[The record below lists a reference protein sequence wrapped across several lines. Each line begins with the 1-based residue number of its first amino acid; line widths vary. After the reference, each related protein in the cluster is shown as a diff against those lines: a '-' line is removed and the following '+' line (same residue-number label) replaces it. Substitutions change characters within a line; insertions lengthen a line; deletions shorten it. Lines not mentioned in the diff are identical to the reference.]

1 VTRRFATIPPARP
14 APSRALTL
22 LLAVALIWAVE
33 LFAFQALSFH
43 FDYPV
48 PLAKRVG
55 AQTVR
60 LLLDVLFSL
69 GLVFLLPRV
78 WTILAFL
85 GFILFAQGANYYQAV
100 FGRVLSWNTLKG
112 QFSEGIEVA
121 RFDWGY
127 ANGLLLL
134 ALALALAAKIWLLLR
149 AAREADGRTPR
160 RRVGLAALAGYGLL
174 LAVAM
179 TKIDRPDKLRTF
191 VSNERF
197 GMTYGYLPL
206 WACEFVY
213 RDMGHL
219 LREAVAQRALATD
232 RLSAI
237 EAPVALTGDVVV
249 LQVESLDWRILNH
262 RVDGRAVTPFLNRL
276 AEEAMLFKITA
287 FHANGSGD
295 ADFVMLNAVPPSPSL
310 MTYRIVNYPY
320 QNTLPQA
327 AARAGY
333 TSVAFHGNSGRF
345 FERKRTFAR
354 MGFARTLFLEDMRDE
369 LRAPT
374 SLWGIRDDRVL
385 ELSRAMIAGHLPA
398 ERQLHYV
405 ITLTSHQPFIYLEP
419 ECQTFS
425 PGKGDIQSRYFNN
438 MHFVDRQIE
447 SYIGGLPAGTLV
459 IILGDHRAMVEY
471 ALEAGV
477 RADPAERVPLFIH
490 RVGER
495 LAGRQK
501 SRGQPAALSGE
512 LTQVD
517 AAAYLQRLFQN
528 TRDANSKDVP

>member
-1 VTRRFATIPPARP
+1 MTNRPATIPPARL
-14 APSRALTL
+14 APSRAPAL

-78 WTILAFL
+78 CTILAFL

-100 FGRVLSWNTLKG
+100 FGRVLSWNTLQG
-112 QFSEGIEVA
+112 QFSEGLEVMQ
-121 RFDWGY
+121 FDWGC

-134 ALALALAAKIWLLLR
+134 ALVTALAAKVWLLLR
-149 AAREADGRTPR
+149 VPRQAGRRTLR
-160 RRVGLAALAGYGLL
+160 RRTGLAALAGYGLL

-179 TKIDRPDKLRTF
+179 MKIDHPNKLRTF

-206 WACEFVY
+206 WAGEFVY
-213 RDMGHL
+213 RDMNHL

-276 AEEAMLFKITA
+276 AEDAMLFRIAA
-287 FHANGSGD
+287 FHKNGSGD
-295 ADFVMLNAVPPSPSL
+295 ADFVMLNAVPPSPTL
-310 MTYRIVNYPY
+310 MTYRIEHYPY

-333 TSVAFHGNSGRF
+333 ISVAFHGNSGRF

-354 MGFARTLFLEDMRDE
+354 MGFARTLFLEDMRDD

-374 SLWGIRDDRVL
+374 SLWGIRDDTVL
-385 ELSRAMIAGHLPA
+385 ELSRAMIAGHPPA
-398 ERQLHYV
+398 GRQLHYI
-405 ITLTSHQPFIYLEP
+405 ITLTSHQPFIYLEA
-419 ECQTFS
+419 EQQTFI
-425 PGKGDIQSRYFNN
+425 PGKEDIQSRYFNN

-447 SYIGGLPAGTLV
+447 TYVGGLPAGALV

-471 ALEAGV
+471 APEAGV

-490 RVGER
+490 RVGDR
-495 LAGRQK
+495 LASQQK
-501 SRGQPAALSGE
+501 SRGQPVALSGE

-517 AAAYLQRLFQN
+517 AASYIQRLFFQ
-528 TRDANSKDVP
+528 AVP